1 MNIIFDAKILHKLIF
16 LLVVVTC
23 VFGCIRLMC
32 ELSKT
37 RTRSLGCTLT
47 TARTRPTL
55 RTS

>member
-32 ELSKT
+32 VNYLK
-37 RTRSLGCTLT
+37 LGRGVWDVL
-47 TARTRPTL
+47 
-55 RTS
+55 